1 MQQPVD
7 LNEALIFVRVVEAGS
22 LTAAAERLAMQKST
36 VSRKLTAMENRL
48 DVRLIQRS
56 TRRLML
62 TDIGAEHYERCR
74 QIVQAFEEAEQ
85 ALRRVHEEP
94 SGHLRLV
101 MPIEFGQRFLAR
113 VIARFLKRYP
123 QVTIKAELTSRRVD
137 IIEEGIDLAI
147 RIDPGQEPDL
157 VCRKLVSSPIC
168 LLASPAYLA
177 QHPPIQHPAE
187 LAQHNCLCNS
197 SAQTHQTWQ
206 FQRGEEQVGIV
217 PQGNLIFNNITAIR
231 EALKEHAGIGTVP
244 SLICDEAIR
253 RGELVEVLPDWRL
266 PAGTIYGMYMPR
278 RFMPLALEKLL
289 DHCMEEIQ
297 SFDTVLHN
305 TRRQA
310 EPIT

>member
-1 MQQPVD
+1 MQQPTD

-94 SGHLRLV
+94 SGNLRLV

-168 LLASPAYLA
+168 LLASPAYLT
-177 QHPPIQHPAE
+177 QHPPIQHPGE

-206 FQRGEEQVGIV
+206 FQRGEELVEIV
-217 PQGNLIFNNITAIR
+217 PKGNLIFNNITAIR

-266 PAGTIYGMYMPR
+266 PAGTIYGLYMPR

-297 SFDTVLHN
+297 SFDTVKHN
-305 TRRQA
+305 TLRQSD
-310 EPIT
+310 

>member
-1 MQQPVD
+1 MQQPAD

-113 VIARFLKRYP
+113 VIARFLERYP
-123 QVTIKAELTSRRVD
+123 QVTIEAELTSRRVD
-137 IIEEGIDLAI
+137 IIEEGIDMAI

-157 VCRKLVSSPIC
+157 VCRKLVSSPIR
-168 LLASPAYLA
+168 LVASPTYLA
-177 QHPPIQHPAE
+177 RHAPIHHPAD
-187 LAQHNCLCNS
+187 LADHNCLCNS
-197 SAQTHQTWQ
+197 AAQAHRIWQ
-206 FQRGEEQVGIV
+206 FQRGEERVEV
-217 PQGNLIFNNITAIR
+217 APAGNLIFNNITAIR

-253 RGELVEVLPDWRL
+253 RGELVEVLPGWRL
-266 PAGTIYGMYMPR
+266 PAGNIYGIYMPR

-289 DHCMEEIQ
+289 DHCVREIA
-297 SFDTVLHN
+297 STEAVPL
-305 TRRQA
+305 RSGR
-310 EPIT
+310 